1 MSRTFL
7 SRTQAATR
15 VGRCAKTMRNLA
27 ARDMGPPFLMIGDR
41 PAYPADE
48 LMVWLAAN
56 TFGGAQ

>member
-1 MSRTFL
+1 MSKVFL
-7 SRTQAATR
+7 SRTQAAKR

-48 LMVWLAAN
+48 LEAWLA
-56 TFGGAQ
+56 TGGDAA

>member
-1 MSRTFL
+1 
-7 SRTQAATR
+7 
-15 VGRCAKTMRNLA
+15 MRNLA

-48 LMVWLAAN
+48 LAVWLAAN